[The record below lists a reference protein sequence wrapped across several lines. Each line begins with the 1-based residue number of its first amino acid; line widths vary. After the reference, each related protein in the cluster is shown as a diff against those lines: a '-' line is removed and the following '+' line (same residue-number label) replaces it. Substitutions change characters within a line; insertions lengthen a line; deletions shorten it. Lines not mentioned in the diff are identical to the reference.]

1 MSAVISAALIIFK
14 EERKNKMTQTQILV
28 AGKDVTNTILLAQT
42 INQNKSRNAVVADS
56 AEMAIEKFHLSKYD
70 VVVISND
77 MNEEEGQ
84 KLKTVFLLQDKEAI
98 IVEAEDVTEIN
109 NKITRA
115 IALYNN
121 LHKNYNLNDN
131 AFAGMHY
138 SE

>member
-1 MSAVISAALIIFK
+1 
-14 EERKNKMTQTQILV
+14 MTQTQILV
-28 AGKDVTNTILLAQT
+28 AGKDAINNILLAQA
-42 INQNKSRNAVVADS
+42 INQNKNRNAVVADS

-77 MNEEEGQ
+77 MNEEEVQ
-84 KLKTVFLLQDKEAI
+84 KLKMIFLLQDKDTI
-98 IVEAEDVTEIN
+98 IVEAEEVAEIN
-109 NKITRA
+109 SKITRA
-115 IALYNN
+115 ISLYNN